1 MRETIH
7 TSCNIQVYHTI
18 RHVYAHV
25 SLFRY
30 ALYGSEIISR
40 YEDIIKA
47 TLPGYFVQMS
57 AS

>member
-7 TSCNIQVYHTI
+7 TSCNIQVYNTI
-18 RHVYAHV
+18 RHVHAHV
-25 SLFRY
+25 NMLGY
-30 ALYGSEIISR
+30 ALYGFEVIRR